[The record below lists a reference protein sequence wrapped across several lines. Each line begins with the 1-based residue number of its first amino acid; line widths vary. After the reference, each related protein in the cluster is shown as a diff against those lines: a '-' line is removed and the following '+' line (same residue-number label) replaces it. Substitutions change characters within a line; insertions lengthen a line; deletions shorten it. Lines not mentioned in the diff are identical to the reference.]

1 MFSLHEALARERIR
15 EMRRTA
21 SEHRAAN
28 QTLAS
33 RRSRR
38 LQRLARSTHQRPAK

>member
-1 MFSLHEALARERIR
+1 MFSLHEALARERIH

-33 RRSRR
+33 RRKLR
-38 LQRLARSTHQRPAK
+38 LQRLARAVHPRS